1 VQGRSSADGRRA
13 APQII
18 VGDVVPP
25 MELTFSAPPA
35 TRLRQLLVLLLLALA
50 LLAGVSVS
58 QSRDVE
64 SRIFH
69 TEVVALPPVLQLHE
83 LANRVDEQRGMAALH
98 LTLRSAAERTALEG
112 RLQASRQQVERR
124 MAAHARRLQSDA
136 ERQHHAAVQA
146 SLAAFW
152 AAQDELI
159 ALSGRAAQDPVV
171 GQQARALLA
180 GPAKQAFDRL
190 RADIEA
196 WWAETE
202 RSAVQAMAEA
212 RAEAHLA
219 TVVVWAQA
227 MLVALALAVAWV
239 LLRLPLRPL
248 QPPPPPADVLDTG
261 AARQHLQAL
270 IDAVATARRG
280 EPGRAAGLSASEA
293 RHLAEQVDS
302 AARGLRRLID
312 RPAAPVPSHRQ
323 PADPGI

>member
-1 VQGRSSADGRRA
+1 
-13 APQII
+13 
-18 VGDVVPP
+18 

-35 TRLRQLLVLLLLALA
+35 TRLRQLLVLLLLAVA

-64 SRIFH
+64 SGAIH
-69 TEVVALPPVLQLHE
+69 TEVVALPAVLQMHD

-98 LTLRSAAERTALEG
+98 LTLRGDAERTALEG

-124 MAAHARRLQSDA
+124 MAAHARRLQGDA
-136 ERQHHAAVQA
+136 DHRHHAAVQG

-152 AAQDELI
+152 AAQDELL
-159 ALSGRAAQDPVV
+159 ALSRRAVQDPAAA
-171 GQQARALLA
+171 QQARALLT
-180 GPAKQAFDRL
+180 GPAQQAFERL

-196 WWAETE
+196 WWADAE
-202 RSAVQAMAEA
+202 RAAGQSAADA
-212 RAEAHLA
+212 RAAAHLA
-219 TVVVWAQA
+219 AVVVWVQA

-248 QPPPPPADVLDTG
+248 QPPPPLADVLDSG

-270 IDAVATARRG
+270 IDAVASARRG
-280 EPGRAAGLSASEA
+280 EPGRAAGLSATEA

-312 RPAAPVPSHRQ
+312 RPAAAAPPGQ
-323 PADPGI
+323 PAPPS